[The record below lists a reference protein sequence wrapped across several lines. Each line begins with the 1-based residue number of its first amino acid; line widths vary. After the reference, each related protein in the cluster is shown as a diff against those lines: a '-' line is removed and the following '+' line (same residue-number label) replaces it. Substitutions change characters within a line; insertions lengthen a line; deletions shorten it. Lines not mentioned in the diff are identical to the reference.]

1 MGASGRSGSFLLSTV
16 VAVALA
22 VLLHVSLAA
31 DPVSA
36 VIPPTVA
43 PKYLVPRG
51 RSSPQ
56 VTELPGAKTTKGA
69 KAVLVKGTPTG
80 GPTTP
85 WRPPVVNLNYLGGLV
100 MNKPIRIH
108 FIWYARMP
116 SAHHDN
122 PIHSTIVSDVFENG
136 LSESMDSCAI
146 SGTFSS
152 LGKLFQNL

>member
-1 MGASGRSGSFLLSTV
+1 MGLSGRSGSFLLSSV
-16 VAVALA
+16 VALA
-22 VLLHVSLAA
+22 VLLHVSLVA

-36 VIPPTVA
+36 VIPPTVVA

-56 VTELPGAKTTKGA
+56 VTEVPGAKAVRGA

-108 FIWYARMP
+108 FIWYACMP
-116 SAHHDN
+116 STHLDN
-122 PIHSTIVSDVFENG
+122 PTYSTIVSDISENG
-136 LSESMDSCAI
+136 VRELMNACAI
-146 SGTFSS
+146 SGIFSS
-152 LGKLFQNL
+152 LEKL

>member
-108 FIWYARMP
+108 FIWYACMP

-122 PIHSTIVSDVFENG
+122 PTHSTIVSDVFENG